1 MSAQILLIG
10 LSFLATLF
18 TIIGVF
24 FAYIIIFRKIPEP
37 NKPLSKKFLVF
48 LLSLICIIFFAIAAM
63 CSAGVVDVIKYL
75 YK

>member
-48 LLSLICIIFFAIAAM
+48 FTKFN
-63 CSAGVVDVIKYL
+63 L
-75 YK
+75 YYFLRHCRYVFRRSGRCNKISI

>member
-37 NKPLSKKFLVF
+37 NKPFGSKVLVF
-48 LLSLICIIFFAIAAM
+48 
-63 CSAGVVDVIKYL
+63 Y
-75 YK
+75 